1 MPDERGFLTAT
12 DRAFLRG
19 EKEYE
24 AKQSRYQ
31 RREAIAGRARAAFED
46 FALLLDVM
54 DEAERNRVFD
64 VEPAG
69 ERPTPDEGLY
79 ADLVDTIA
87 FLYLGLEGELG
98 NRVAQTRP
106 FSVPFDDAIRAG
118 VRRGER
124 ARHDRRVAVD
134 VTGLKISVRTD
145 IDVHAINSAIDKI
158 ARESYNELTY
168 SEMFAV
174 LQRFG
179 TEESYERLQERVHDV
194 RRRRRRGVEGSD
206 VNAAGG
212 GDAEE

>member
-1 MPDERGFLTAT
+1 MSDENGFLTRT

-31 RREAIAGRARAAFED
+31 RREAIAGRARAAFKD

-69 ERPTPDEGLY
+69 ERATPDEGLY
-79 ADLVDTIA
+79 GDLVDTIA

-179 TEESYERLQERVHDV
+179 TEESYERLQERVYDV
-194 RRRRRRGVEGSD
+194 RRRLRRGGEGGDAD
-206 VNAAGG
+206 VVGG